1 MHFDS
6 PLIQWLFYILGGVA
20 GVVLLVIGYYL
31 GRTFSHSSHR
41 KSLAERERELFTA
54 QKGFKTLYE
63 AEINNLRA
71 ENDRLTAQ
79 LATASQKVEDYRKKA
94 AGFGGLFSHGR
105 RAEAMYALLL
115 ENENLEEALHIQNDK
130 LRQERVDA
138 LREQRRSAGHRR
150 VLISQLLNDRRIKNY
165 ISEFSG
171 DEPHPQDAASNSNAL
186 MKPSNPDHHE

>member
-6 PLIQWLFYILGGVA
+6 PLIQTLFYVLGGVA
-20 GVVLLVIGYYL
+20 AVVLLVLGYFM
-31 GRTFSHSSHR
+31 GRVFASSSHTR
-41 KSLAERERELFTA
+41 VLANRERELFTA

-63 AEINNLRA
+63 AELKNLRD

-79 LATASQKVEDYRKKA
+79 LATTTQKVEDYRKKA

-150 VLISQLLNDRRIKNY
+150 ILISQLLNDRRIKNY

-171 DEPHPQDAASNSNAL
+171 DEPHSQDAPSNSNAL
-186 MKPSNPDHHE
+186 MKPANPDHHE